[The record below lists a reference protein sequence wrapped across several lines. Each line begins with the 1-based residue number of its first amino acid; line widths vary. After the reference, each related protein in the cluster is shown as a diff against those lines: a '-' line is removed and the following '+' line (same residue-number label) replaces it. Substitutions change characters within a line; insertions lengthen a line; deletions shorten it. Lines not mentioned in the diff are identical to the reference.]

1 MAKPL
6 IYNTVSEGQGLAK
19 MGYLELENQQGCE
32 PFEGSNPSLSAI
44 QSNNRLLPVFS
55 CLYESNRYFQCT
67 TNKITLI
74 IILEGHCTLIWD
86 IG

>member
-32 PFEGSNPSLSAI
+32 PFEGSNPSLSAKK
-44 QSNNRLLPVFS
+44 LKAPCKGPF
-55 CLYESNRYFQCT
+55 YF
-67 TNKITLI
+67 
-74 IILEGHCTLIWD
+74 
-86 IG
+86 